1 MKFGF
6 LLMCD
11 WRNADV
17 TSCWISNQHL
27 GRQPNI
33 IKQTFTSEV
42 TAVNCHLP
50 RLCNKCTRAAGC
62 EVRHFRG
69 PRHGSRAQVSKMG
82 EKKKRKK
89 LEVFLLVSIRHVHR
103 QITAFACEKNFSST
117 TDTLWLSGSQWTG
130 TTLAMTPIEGSQSKD
145 SKPFKWLRW
154 KWRKYDRRRETRW
167 KLMYSS
173 TWVGVNS

>member
-1 MKFGF
+1 
-6 LLMCD
+6 MCD

-17 TSCWISNQHL
+17 TSCWISNQPL

-33 IKQTFTSEV
+33 SKQTFTSEV
-42 TAVNCHLP
+42 TALRLITTCRDCAINARAPPDVRCVNFGD
-50 RLCNKCTRAAGC
+50 RGKARALKSA
-62 EVRHFRG
+62 
-69 PRHGSRAQVSKMG
+69 KWKI
-82 EKKKRKK
+82 KKKKTP
-89 LEVFLLVSIRHVHR
+89 EVFLLVSIRHVHR

-130 TTLAMTPIEGSQSKD
+130 TTLAMTLIEGSQSKD

-167 KLMYSS
+167 TSMYSS
-173 TWVGVNS
+173 TWVGVN